1 MFPDPRSQ
9 ISWGGS
15 DRADDEE
22 RAQLREQRD
31 NAVLFRERRRFLQDR
46 APDEVR
52 HTGADRGMHH
62 AATELPS
69 LVNRPRCDCG
79 CEQNALLDDSSTEPF
94 DVLARMA
101 ADPIA
106 KAERQAEAR
115 SASYEK
121 ARGRLDDPAD
131 VRDGHAALKFLSEH
145 YGLPIGGVGH
155 EPGWSS

>member
-22 RAQLREQRD
+22 RARLREQRD
-31 NAVLFRERRRFLQDR
+31 NAVMFRERRRFLQDR

-69 LVNRPRCDCG
+69 LVNQPRCNCG
-79 CEQNALLDDSSTEPF
+79 CELAALLDDSSPEPF

-101 ADPIA
+101 IDPIA
-106 KAERQAEAR
+106 QAERQAEVR
-115 SASYEK
+115 QMSYEK

-131 VRDGHAALKFLSEH
+131 VHEGHAALKFLSEH

-155 EPGWSS
+155 EPGWSA